1 MWMTLPDPR
10 WEIVVHRV
18 ARKDFK
24 PFRHVLD
31 DLEAKI
37 SVLEM
42 RPDAGEELQGS
53 LKGVRSLKFSLKGVG
68 ECRVAYYKVSSNRI
82 CLLFLIA
89 SRENFYAEATRRV
102 EAVKAS
108 QDIDH

>member
-1 MWMTLPDPR
+1 MTLPEHR
-10 WEIVVHRV
+10 WEIVVHRI

-24 PFRHVLD
+24 PFRHVLG

-37 SVLEM
+37 SILET

-53 LKGVRSLKFSLKGVG
+53 LKGVRSLKFSLKGIG
-68 ECRVAYYKVSSNRI
+68 ECRVAYYKLSSDRI

-89 SRENFYAEATRRV
+89 TRENFYAEATRRV
-102 EAVKAS
+102 EAVRAS
-108 QDIDH
+108 QDIGS